1 MGDKVKDKVDGGEIR
16 IRIRIRI
23 TIGRYP
29 PPIGK
34 RSVSSVTLTIFIGVL
49 AERTVSGSVSGSVP
63 EEGTSV
69 STGEFFTKGNEGN
82 QDPRPVFSSG
92 HVRDH
97 RIAAIQVTKDYQ
109 RLPKVTKFPKG
120 SGT

>member
-1 MGDKVKDKVDGGEIR
+1 MGGEIT
-16 IRIRIRI
+16 I
-23 TIGRYP
+23 TITITNGRH

-34 RSVSSVTLTIFIGVL
+34 RTVPSVTLTLFIGVL

-69 STGEFFTKGNEGN
+69 SAGEFFTKGNEGN
-82 QDPRPVFSSG
+82 QVPRPVFSSG

-109 RLPKVTKFPKG
+109 RLPKITKDYQK
-120 SGT
+120 